1 MANVMSQ
8 RIERAASDSTLLEL
22 DKAGVILGFLVG
34 LIAML
39 AYQRQDRRF
48 QAGKAEIQTRPV
60 DHRPGEFERAV
71 TALQSQLGQLRAF
84 AQGLED
90 IVNARACLPVWPHGH
105 GLISHGHVGPLALGP
120 GRTAA

>member
-39 AYQRQDRRF
+39 AYQ
-48 QAGKAEIQTRPV
+48 
-60 DHRPGEFERAV
+60 
-71 TALQSQLGQLRAF
+71 
-84 AQGLED
+84 
-90 IVNARACLPVWPHGH
+90 HGVEEP
-105 GLISHGHVGPLALGP
+105 SMALG
-120 GRTAA
+120 AALVAASTWLGLKGAQVLTRLLR